1 MSCLV
6 GTEVIVPIFADKVL
20 KICKLNG
27 FSDIL
32 SIYLNCLI
40 SYLFI
45 LITSLFFYVYFK
57 GGLSRFCFKVRMFLF
72 VGYIDRTNNWI
83 GYELIMDGL
92 IE

>member
-57 GGLSRFCFKVRMFLF
+57 GGLSRFCFKVRMFFLLD
-72 VGYIDRTNNWI
+72 I
-83 GYELIMDGL
+83 L
-92 IE
+92 IEQTTGLVIN